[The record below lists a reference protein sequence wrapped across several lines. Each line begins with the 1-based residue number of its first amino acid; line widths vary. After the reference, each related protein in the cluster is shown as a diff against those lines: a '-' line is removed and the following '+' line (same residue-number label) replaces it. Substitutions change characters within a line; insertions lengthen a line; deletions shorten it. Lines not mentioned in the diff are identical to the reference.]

1 MTWILIALVL
11 ISMTAA
17 VYFSFRGKGERI
29 EPTAGIEPTPKFIPD
44 LLNDKVIVVK
54 GWNEAEI
61 QKAIDDFVE
70 SYQGQSYPD
79 YEIEPHKQAEN
90 LFRLTFAKDIHPKLF
105 TFLVN
110 YLAYPS
116 VRSYDSVPR

>member
-17 VYFSFRGKGERI
+17 VYFSFRGNGER
-29 EPTAGIEPTPKFIPD
+29 IEPTPKFIPD

-61 QKAIDDFVE
+61 QKASDDFVE

-90 LFRLTFAKDIHPKLF
+90 LFRLTFAKDIHPTLF

-116 VRSYDSVPR
+116 VCSYDSVPR